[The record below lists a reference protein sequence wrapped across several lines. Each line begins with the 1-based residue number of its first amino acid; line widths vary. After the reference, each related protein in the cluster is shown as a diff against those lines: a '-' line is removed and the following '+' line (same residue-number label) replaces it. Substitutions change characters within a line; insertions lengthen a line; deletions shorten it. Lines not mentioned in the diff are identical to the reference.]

1 MGGNSFAAMKG
12 VVRPQALA
20 LAWFAVFALF
30 ILIIACV
37 AFFGRPSDGDPVA
50 LLAMP
55 AHSARHA
62 QYAPKPTA
70 QPAAPSTATA
80 SANTAETPLPPP
92 VPPASAGKPVL
103 AGQSLVADPALIEQ
117 TPQGPLPRIA
127 ADGRMPMNA
136 YAPAT
141 SSAKGPRIAV
151 VVGDLGLSAKGTAAA
166 IQNLPAGI
174 TLAFVPYESD
184 VSRWVGEA
192 RRTGHEVLLEVP
204 MEPYDFPDSDP
215 GPHTLRAAV
224 GEETNNERLVWSLT
238 RFTGYA
244 GVTNFLGGR
253 FLADAD
259 ALEPV
264 MTFVARR
271 GLLFFD
277 SGPQGHSVAPDI
289 ARRIN
294 APYVQGAVTVD
305 TIQSGMEIDARL
317 SQLEQLAR
325 TNGWAAGTASA
336 SPVSLDRIA
345 NWAKGLSG
353 RGFVLVPAS
362 AIVAPSK

>member
-30 ILIIACV
+30 MLTIASV

-50 LLAMP
+50 VLAMP
-55 AHSARHA
+55 AHPARHA
-62 QYAPKPTA
+62 QYAPKPAA

-80 SANTAETPLPPP
+80 TANPAETPLPPP
-92 VPPASAGKPVL
+92 VAPAAAGKPVL

-127 ADGRMPMNA
+127 ADGRMPLTT
-136 YAPAT
+136 YAPPAST
-141 SSAKGPRIAV
+141 AKGPRIAI

-174 TLAFVPYESD
+174 TLAFVPYEND

-244 GVTNFLGGR
+244 GITNFLGGR

-259 ALEPV
+259 
-264 MTFVARR
+264 
-271 GLLFFD
+271 
-277 SGPQGHSVAPDI
+277 
-289 ARRIN
+289 
-294 APYVQGAVTVD
+294 
-305 TIQSGMEIDARL
+305 
-317 SQLEQLAR
+317 
-325 TNGWAAGTASA
+325 
-336 SPVSLDRIA
+336 
-345 NWAKGLSG
+345 
-353 RGFVLVPAS
+353 
-362 AIVAPSK
+362 